1 MLDIMKLCNE
11 KINNIDIDITVE
23 SECNKVE
30 DAEPESN
37 VCERKPISL
46 TKPED
51 KKEEDQAISMITS
64 DDQQRQ
70 KNLAMANEALDQQVK
85 AYDALLKVVGDRDKT
100 IDTLINQYNTNVRI
114 KDYEIDELR
123 SSLRLWRSIAICVI
137 FFDVII
143 RMIIKVVS

>member
-11 KINNIDIDITVE
+11 KINNIDIDITVKT
-23 SECNKVE
+23 ECNKVE
-30 DAEPESN
+30 DAEPKSN

-51 KKEEDQAISMITS
+51 KEEDQAISMISS

-85 AYDALLKVVGDRDKT
+85 AYDALLKVVDDRDKT

>member
-11 KINNIDIDITVE
+11 KINNIDIDITDKT
-23 SECNKVE
+23 ECNKVE
-30 DAEPESN
+30 SAEPESN

-51 KKEEDQAISMITS
+51 KKEDQAISMITS

-123 SSLRLWRSIAICVI
+123 SSLRLWRSIAIGVV

-143 RMIIKVVS
+143 RMILKVVS